1 MSLDDVDRP
10 LTGPMP
16 ATDAVHRR
24 WVLSKRADDGRPL
37 LVREDR
43 IVHPTG
49 FAARSRRA
57 EATQASEAGSGTPA
71 LH

>member
-1 MSLDDVDRP
+1 MSLDDADRP
-10 LTGPMP
+10 LPG
-16 ATDAVHRR
+16 AVSETDVIHRR

-49 FAARSRRA
+49 FATRARLPTAA
-57 EATQASEAGSGTPA
+57 EAAEAASTPA

>member
-1 MSLDDVDRP
+1 MSLDDADRTLP
-10 LTGPMP
+10 GAVPV
-16 ATDAVHRR
+16 TDAIHRR

-43 IVHPTG
+43 VVHPNDFGTR
-49 FAARSRRA
+49 AQSLRAA
-57 EATQASEAGSGTPA
+57 EAVEAASTPA